1 MAFTT
6 HVGLYESMVMFF
18 GMINSPAVMNR
29 DMRTFLFSVVS
40 IFTFLFLEWTYIIGE
55 VTWEVT

>member
-55 VTWEVT
+55 VT